1 MPTVEIVDDTLRVS
15 PHGWGRLVAF
25 GREIHVP
32 VSAVAGA
39 YVDHEIARDV
49 APRLVGIGLRVWI
62 PAGGSRP
69 TSGDLVVVGG
79 SSGTCEWATTPCSS
93 STSTARSTGGSSYP
107 STTRPHWRSGSGS
120 RRNAASIR
128 PAAHGRCHLDQ
139 NENLW

>member
-62 PAGGSRP
+62 PGRRFAADQRRPGGRGREFWDVRV
-69 TSGDLVVVGG
+69 GDDAVLVVDLDGEKYGRLVV
-79 SSGTCEWATTPCSS
+79 SVDNAT
-93 STSTARSTGGSSYP
+93 ALAQRLG
-107 STTRPHWRSGSGS
+107 
-120 RRNAASIR
+120 
-128 PAAHGRCHLDQ
+128 
-139 NENLW
+139 